1 MVVMIRGD
9 IMVSRMDKYRPDSA
23 KNIQSRS
30 KKNEHLYEQ
39 LYTNKVYTEFT
50 NIIDDNVVDLQSF
63 SQSNVPIK
71 REDYQKNR
79 ILNSEIQHETSQI
92 PTVDNSKKSDSLEDK
107 NYDINSVLENAK
119 RNRNIDDELKQKRYL
134 KTVEYNILSDLT
146 MDKLKEE
153 RDKQQKL
160 TKEEE
165 ENLEELINTIT
176 SNSLRKKIDDELL
189 SDLLPSKDSE
199 TIISKQLL
207 DDLEQA
213 DSSDNAQLTDT
224 NSEEDDDENEG
235 IDKSFYT
242 KSMDLSEEDFEME
255 EDNSF
260 IDPPKMNLTEKI
272 LIVIFILLIISIIG
286 YVLYRFI

>member
-1 MVVMIRGD
+1 MA
-9 IMVSRMDKYRPDSA
+9 SRMDKYRPDSA

-79 ILNSEIQHETSQI
+79 ILNSEIQHETGQI
-92 PTVDNSKKSDSLEDK
+92 PTVDNSKKTDSLEDK

-260 IDPPKMNLTEKI
+260 IDPPKMNLTKKI

>member
-1 MVVMIRGD
+1 MA
-9 IMVSRMDKYRPDSA
+9 SRMDKYRPDSA

-119 RNRNIDDELKQKRYL
+119 RNRNMDDELKQKRYL

-153 RDKQQKL
+153 REKQQKL

-260 IDPPKMNLTEKI
+260 IDPPKMNLTKKI

>member
-1 MVVMIRGD
+1 MA
-9 IMVSRMDKYRPDSA
+9 SRMDKYRPDSA

-30 KKNEHLYEQ
+30 KKNELLYEQ

-260 IDPPKMNLTEKI
+260 IDPPKMNLTKKI

-286 YVLYRFI
+286 YVLYRLI

>member
-1 MVVMIRGD
+1 
-9 IMVSRMDKYRPDSA
+9 MDKYRPDSA

-92 PTVDNSKKSDSLEDK
+92 PTVDNSKKFDSLEDK

-260 IDPPKMNLTEKI
+260 IDPPKMNLTKKI

>member
-1 MVVMIRGD
+1 
-9 IMVSRMDKYRPDSA
+9 MVSRMDKYRPDSA

-92 PTVDNSKKSDSLEDK
+92 PTVDNSKKFDSLEDK

-260 IDPPKMNLTEKI
+260 IDPPKMNLTKKI